1 MEYPRMTSESSQAV
15 EVSIVNSDASPDAGS
30 TAEIRE
36 ILLGV

>member
-1 MEYPRMTSESSQAV
+1 MEYIRMTGESSQEV

-36 ILLGV
+36 IVLGV